1 MALEIILSIETDII
15 IVQKPFI
22 GNQKIFHSKF
32 NFYWPK
38 KERKNIKIMIAIKK
52 KQYTIK
58 QDFVNYLYFILLKI
72 QELDPKL

>member
-1 MALEIILSIETDII
+1 MTLKILLSIKTGII

-38 KERKNIKIMIAIKK
+38 KKEKYQSNDSYKK
-52 KQYTIK
+52 KIVYHKT
-58 QDFVNYLYFILLKI
+58 DFVNYPYFILLEI
-72 QELDPKL
+72 QELDPRL